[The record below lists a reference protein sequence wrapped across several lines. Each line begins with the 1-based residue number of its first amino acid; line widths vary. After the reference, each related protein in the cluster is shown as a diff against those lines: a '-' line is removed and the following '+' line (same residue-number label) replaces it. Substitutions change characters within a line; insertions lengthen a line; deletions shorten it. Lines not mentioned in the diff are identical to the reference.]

1 MLNKKGIRIVL
12 AWAVIALVAYLF
24 ARSLIN
30 NWNNIQTIGFSFNG
44 YSLVSLILF
53 VLAVLCSGIL
63 WGQIVRK
70 LGMKISDIEA
80 MRVHTSSW
88 LLKYIPGQA
97 GSFINKLAWGTKNGH
112 SKKVTTISFIY
123 ENVFLLLASLALS
136 IPIIVLSFKDVS
148 DNTSM
153 FLPLLLG
160 LLIIPAL
167 NKKVFYSIFNY
178 VFKRF
183 RNQTID
189 SEYFFGTKDLVE
201 FFVKFLLPRIITGA
215 GFVFVA
221 ASFLQVT
228 PDMYIGLGSAYILAG
243 IVGILA
249 IFVPSGLGVRE
260 AVIVLLVSHYFSTE
274 TAVALSLIARLYSTI
289 ADGLLALVY
298 VGLTGKRK
306 LAE

>member
-1 MLNKKGIRIVL
+1 MLNKRQIRTVL
-12 AWAVIALVAYLF
+12 AWAVVAFVAYMF

-30 NWNNIQTIGFSFNG
+30 NWSNIQTIGFSFNG
-44 YSLVSLILF
+44 YSLISLALF
-53 VLAVLCSGIL
+53 VLAVLSSGIL
-63 WGQIVRK
+63 WGQILRR
-70 LGMKISDIEA
+70 LGITISNKEA

-88 LLKYIPGQA
+88 LLKYVPGQA

-112 SKKVTTISFIY
+112 SKKVTSISFIY
-123 ENVFLLLASLALS
+123 ENVFLLIASLALS

-148 DNTSM
+148 NNSSM

-160 LLIIPAL
+160 LLVLPAL
-167 NKKVFYSIFNY
+167 NKKVFYGVFNY
-178 VFKRF
+178 IFKRF

-201 FFVKFLLPRIITGA
+201 FFVKFLIPRIITGI

-221 ASFLQVT
+221 ASFLNVT
-228 PDMYIGLGSAYILAG
+228 PDMYVGLGSAYILAG

-260 AVIVLLVSHYFSTE
+260 AVIVLLVSKYFSTE
-274 TAVALSLIARLYSTI
+274 TAIALSLIARLYSTI
-289 ADGLLALVY
+289 ADGLLALIY
-298 VGLTGKRK
+298 VGLTGKDK
-306 LAE
+306 LKK